1 MRIFAV
7 GYFATPHRIFISLFV
22 QRTSGTEKLTQE
34 QVNTKTEETTV
45 SINPWNY
52 PLNQYQRV
60 KNITFDE
67 NMTLHWHCTLAA
79 INRKSETIKKLQELQ
94 SMNYN
99 ICTTL
104 HNCESWNTTSVSM
117 ETSTNPEATICSCV
131 H

>member
-1 MRIFAV
+1 MQIFSV
-7 GYFATPHRIFISLFV
+7 GYFATLHRIFISLFV

-67 NMTLHWHCTLAA
+67 NMTRCIGIARW
-79 INRKSETIKKLQELQ
+79 QQ
-94 SMNYN
+94 STEN
-99 ICTTL
+99 L
-104 HNCESWNTTSVSM
+104 KR
-117 ETSTNPEATICSCV
+117 
-131 H
+131 